1 MGIVP
6 LSSFLFILASY
17 FSLRFFFPYFCF
29 QSTLLSGK
37 RILFLLRDLFMFL
50 SDIDLFTVL
59 RRKSNVHFM
68 HEIQSIAFQ
77 NYVYFM
83 GGFMYLFIVL

>member
-1 MGIVP
+1 
-6 LSSFLFILASY
+6 
-17 FSLRFFFPYFCF
+17 
-29 QSTLLSGK
+29 
-37 RILFLLRDLFMFL
+37 MFL

-83 GGFMYLFIVL
+83 GGFMYLFIVLWKIYALEIYICEKSKKIFLNLYSIDILLCAFLDLSENK